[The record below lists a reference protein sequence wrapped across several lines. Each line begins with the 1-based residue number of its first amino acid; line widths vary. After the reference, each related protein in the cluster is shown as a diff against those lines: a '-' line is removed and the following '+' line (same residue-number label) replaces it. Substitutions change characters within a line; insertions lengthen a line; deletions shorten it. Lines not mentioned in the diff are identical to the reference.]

1 MLELTDPAC
10 AGVLD
15 LLDGSRTET
24 GLLRTAERCG
34 IDRGHAALL
43 VQSLRAAGLV
53 VDAHLLRPAGPSV
66 PGLPLA
72 ARARLG
78 DEAAALLLTEPAH
91 TPSPANRLR
100 RRLAAQVIVT
110 GTSQLAVPIAATLAM
125 AGVGHLDPHVRGTTD
140 VGDATPAGLLPT
152 DASRPRGVAA
162 ADAIRRVAPG
172 VRLGPLRPGRAS
184 FAVLVGPGAPA
195 ELTALAYGRRR
206 LAHLCVSLREGTVVV
221 GPLVRPG
228 VSPCLNCLDLHRQ
241 DRDSAWRVVAA
252 QLSEGSDRAG
262 PVTATTALAAT
273 AYAAAEVLTHI
284 DGGTPATVGATV
296 EISRAGEARRRRW
309 TLHPQC
315 DCRRR

>member
-34 IDRGHAALL
+34 IDRHQAALL

-53 VDAHLLRPAGPSV
+53 IDAHLLRPGGPSV
-66 PGLPLA
+66 PGLPPA
-72 ARARLG
+72 ARARLA
-78 DEAAALLLTEPAH
+78 DEAAALVLTEPARS
-91 TPSPANRLR
+91 PSPATRLR

-125 AGVGHLDPHVRGTTD
+125 AGVGHLDPHVQGTTD

-152 DASRPRGVAA
+152 DACRPRGVAA

-172 VRLGPLRPGRAS
+172 VRLDPLRPGRAT
-184 FAVLVGPGAPA
+184 FVVLVGSPVPA

-206 LAHLCVSLREGTVVV
+206 LAHLSVSLREGTVVV

-228 VSPCLNCLDLHRQ
+228 TSPCLNCLDLHRQ
-241 DRDSAWRVVAA
+241 DRDPAWRVVAA
-252 QLSEGSDRAG
+252 QLSEGSDRPG
-262 PVTATTALAAT
+262 PVTATTVLAAT

-284 DGGTPATVGATV
+284 DGETPATVGATV
-296 EISRAGEARRRRW
+296 EISRAGETRRRRW